1 MEGAIGV
8 LKSSKAAERPASG
21 DPHPRVYRSGA
32 PGAPV
37 RVVDTQS
44 EPAPVPDVPPL
55 EPTTPRDSVWRDRT
69 RRVLNVLVALIG
81 IILTLPL
88 MAAIAVAIRVT
99 SRGPVIFRQ
108 QRVGLDRRQVARGP
122 VEERRVADAGGR
134 IFTMYKFRTM
144 YHRRAKRE
152 VWARPGDPRITPV
165 GRILRAYRL
174 DELPQLF
181 NVLRGDMNVV
191 GPRPEQPKI
200 FSNLADRFGAYR
212 ARQRVLP
219 GITGMAQVQLPYDQ
233 SLEDVRK
240 KVDKDLE
247 YIEKRGLWTDF
258 KIMLR
263 TIKVLCFKR
272 GSL

>member
-8 LKSSKAAERPASG
+8 LKSSEAAG
-21 DPHPRVYRSGA
+21 DPTPRAYGHGVSSGR
-32 PGAPV
+32 V
-37 RVVDTQS
+37 RVVDAS
-44 EPAPVPDVPPL
+44 REPAPVPEAPAV
-55 EPTTPRDSVWRDRT
+55 EPSHPDRETTRDRA
-69 RRVLNVLVALIG
+69 RRPLNVLVALIG

-88 MAAIAVAIRVT
+88 MAVIVLAIRLT
-99 SRGPVIFRQ
+99 SRGPAIFRQ

-122 VEERRVADAGGR
+122 VEERRTVDAGGR

-144 YHRRAKRE
+144 YHRPGKRE
-152 VWARPGDPRITPV
+152 VWARPGDPRVTPV
-165 GRILRAYRL
+165 GRVLRAYRL

-191 GPRPEQPKI
+191 GPRPEQPRI

-212 ARQRVLP
+212 MRQRVLP

-233 SLEDVRK
+233 SLDDVRK

-247 YIEKRGLWTDF
+247 YIENRGFWTDL